1 MPKLS
6 DLDVVLLDDT
16 QKAEFSGYA
25 GFGFYLV
32 DRERNVCAGPFRSRA
47 AANHH
52 LDELWEQRRTG

>member
-1 MPKLS
+1 M
-6 DLDVVLLDDT
+6 LDDT

-32 DRERNVCAGPFRSRA
+32 DREHNVYAGPFRSRA
-47 AANHH
+47 AANYH